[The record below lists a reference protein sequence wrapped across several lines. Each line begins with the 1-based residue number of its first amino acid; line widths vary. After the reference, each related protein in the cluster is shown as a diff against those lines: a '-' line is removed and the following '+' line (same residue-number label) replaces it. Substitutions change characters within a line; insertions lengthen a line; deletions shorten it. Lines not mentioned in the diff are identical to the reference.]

1 MADIKGCPLA
11 LYSQSTASLW
21 PIMASSS
28 IEWEISQAEARA
40 RHLRSVLRRNSDR
53 GTTEENPAHLRSREP
68 SRYEEPRYLE
78 HGERGR
84 RMSGEQGQPQD
95 YSPSPS
101 PRAYFPRGN
110 VINQSCLSF
119 SCPQGL
125 KYSAHMM
132 EKLLLFL
139 ETSVKAH
146 RQFKIDTR
154 DSISMKNCL
163 SITKKDH

>member
-1 MADIKGCPLA
+1 
-11 LYSQSTASLW
+11 
-21 PIMASSS
+21 MASSS

-53 GTTEENPAHLRSREP
+53 GTAEENPAQLRPREP

-78 HGERGR
+78 HGELGR
-84 RMSGEQGQPQD
+84 RMSEDQGRRRDGEQGQPRD
-95 YSPSPS
+95 YSPALS
-101 PRAYFPRGN
+101 PRAYYPRGN
-110 VINQSCLSF
+110 AINPSCLSF

-132 EKLLLFL
+132 EKLLVFL
-139 ETSVKAH
+139 ETSVRTN
-146 RQFKIDTR
+146 RQFKTDTR